1 MKTVLV
7 TGNFD
12 GEIQTF
18 FSEGGRRGHVGK
30 ETERETESFS
40 TASREKR
47 SVFIIFIIQMT
58 HMELFEPLVSQGYT
72 FQRERF
78 SKSQP
83 KTLLLT

>member
-18 FSEGGRRGHVGK
+18 FFQRVGEGD
-30 ETERETESFS
+30 EREIESFS
-40 TASREKR
+40 AASRERR

-58 HMELFEPLVSQGYT
+58 HMELFEPLASESYT
-72 FQRERF
+72 FQRERI

-83 KTLLLT
+83 KTLHTWTH